1 MSNSSSI
8 STILASHFGLEF
20 SLQILYMELTVCT
33 WVGYCRCE
41 GMKIVYFFMY
51 TRVGLTWAGINFAPG
66 IYISY
71 FNTLYAYL
79 LHITVH
85 KLLHEQIKIHWRKSI
100 ASKSAQKEEH
110 FQAINWEY
118 FV

>member
-1 MSNSSSI
+1 
-8 STILASHFGLEF
+8 
-20 SLQILYMELTVCT
+20 ME
-33 WVGYCRCE
+33 
-41 GMKIVYFFMY
+41 IVYFFMY
-51 TRVGLTWAGINFAPG
+51 TRVGLIWAGINFAPG

-71 FNTLYAYL
+71 FNTLYVYV

-100 ASKSAQKEEH
+100 ASKRAQKEEH